1 VEVAALSQSTIQ
13 ALQPAADAK
22 GVQLIASVD
31 AGIGPVS
38 VDARRLQQVLWN
50 VVHNAIKFTPS
61 GGRVEIYAHKTEN
74 SLQITVQD
82 NGQGISPQ
90 FLPHVFERF
99 RQEDAS
105 HVREKFGLGL
115 GLSIAR
121 HLVELHG
128 GSIRAF
134 SRGSGQ
140 GARFEIDIP
149 VAPASLTHPA
159 SDALPAVQSGA
170 RSAAMT

>member
-1 VEVAALSQSTIQ
+1 
-13 ALQPAADAK
+13 
-22 GVQLIASVD
+22 
-31 AGIGPVS
+31 
-38 VDARRLQQVLWN
+38 
-50 VVHNAIKFTPS
+50 
-61 GGRVEIYAHKTEN
+61 
-74 SLQITVQD
+74 
-82 NGQGISPQ
+82 
-90 FLPHVFERF
+90 LPHVFERF

-128 GSIRAF
+128 GSICAF

>member
-128 GSIRAF
+128 GSICAF

-159 SDALPAVQSGA
+159 SDALSAVQTGA